1 MTMVLYKVKYIF
13 NQITGWESLEVSSLK
28 RLFTI
33 WLVAGFT
40 TLIRIMMKM
49 VMVMVVMVAV
59 IHLDASIH
67 QANTHISPV
76 LCVPGPMTNYCND
89 TSTLYYGDGVS
100 FTKWEYQKLWVWF
113 WTTFIMMRF
122 LYQITIEKY
131 KKNYIWQFYKILR
144 VLFHLR
150 LNISPPHST
159 ELRTRMLP
167 SATGPPKSGPPRNDL
182 RRTMIIVM
190 MLDPRQGPFDL
201 TISPS
206 SQSSLWLSSS
216 LSSSWSSLL

>member
-49 VMVMVVMVAV
+49 VVGMVAV

-89 TSTLYYGDGVS
+89 TSTLYYGDRVS
-100 FTKWEYQKLWVWF
+100 FTKWEYKKLWVWS
-113 WTTFIMMRF
+113 WTTFIMMRCIYI
-122 LYQITIEKY
+122 LYQMIIEKY
-131 KKNYIWQFYKILR
+131 KKIILDSSTR